1 MGVSKDAF
9 VARVGEVGDGMVL
22 LIGDGITVRPQMVDN
37 LFRQFDFEWYGGPIG
52 STEALRAMKEALRVR
67 KVTPAELARYA
78 RQAGVWKTVQPYL
91 EALTLDA

>member
-1 MGVSKDAF
+1 
-9 VARVGEVGDGMVL
+9 
-22 LIGDGITVRPQMVDN
+22 VRIYSPAKTIVD
-37 LFRQFDFEWYGGPIG
+37 LFRHASRQRRGGAKTG

-78 RQAGVWKTVQPYL
+78 HQAGVWKTVQPYL